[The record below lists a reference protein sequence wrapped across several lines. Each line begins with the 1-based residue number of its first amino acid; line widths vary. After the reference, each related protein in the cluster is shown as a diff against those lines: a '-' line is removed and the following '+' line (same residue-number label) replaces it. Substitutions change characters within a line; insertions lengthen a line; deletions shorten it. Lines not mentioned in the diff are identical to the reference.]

1 MLDSGTTVKDVI
13 SIYEN
18 FIEGK
23 FSNFSNIR
31 EIRQDFLNFK
41 NEVLEKS
48 SNLDDAQFAQYADR
62 KKMSIKNN
70 ISLQQ

>member
-23 FSNFSNIR
+23 FSNLSNIR